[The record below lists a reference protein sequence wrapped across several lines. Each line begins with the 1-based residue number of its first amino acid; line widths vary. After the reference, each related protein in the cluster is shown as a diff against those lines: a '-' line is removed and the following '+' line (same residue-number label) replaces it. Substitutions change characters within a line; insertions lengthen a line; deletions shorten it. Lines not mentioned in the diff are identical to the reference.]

1 VLKPLNNNFN
11 TQNVKLKSGPSLTFF
26 IYFVLELKPMKTNYF
41 LILFVLFLSC
51 DSKRALKFAPS
62 DEASMNLKEVAFD
75 ASAAEQSEQ
84 TVSIERKLIRNGQLD
99 FKTNDVKKAK
109 VDIEKISK
117 ELNGYISNES
127 ENNFGDR
134 KQYNQTIRVPA
145 DQFDNLIKQIEV
157 LADKV
162 ESKGI
167 NTQDVTEEFID
178 VEARLKTKKE
188 LEARYSEILKQAK
201 TVADILAIESQIA
214 NVRSEIE
221 SMTGRLNY
229 LKNQVSF
236 STLNLTYYETIGTD
250 FGFASKFVDSLKG
263 GWDNLLAFLIF
274 LVNLWPFV
282 IAIAVVILWWLRRRK
297 AKKIS

>member
-1 VLKPLNNNFN
+1 MKINF
-11 TQNVKLKSGPSLTFF
+11 L
-26 IYFVLELKPMKTNYF
+26 
-41 LILFVLFLSC
+41 LILVVLVISC
-51 DSKRALKFAPS
+51 NNRNASRLAPENEALMSF
-62 DEASMNLKEVAFD
+62 KEVAMNG
-75 ASAAEQSEQ
+75 AAEQTEQ
-84 TVSIERKLIRNGQLD
+84 TISIERKLIRNGQLE

-109 VDIEKISK
+109 LEIEKVSK
-117 ELNGYISNES
+117 ELSGYISNEN
-127 ENNFGDR
+127 ENNYGDR
-134 KQYNQTIRVPA
+134 LQYNQTIRVPA
-145 DQFDNLIKQIEV
+145 DQFDNLIKRIET

-162 ESKGI
+162 ENKSI

-188 LEARYSEILKQAK
+188 LEVRYSEILKQAK

-236 STLNLTYYETIGTD
+236 STLNLSYYEAIGTD

-282 IAIAVVILWWLRRRK
+282 IGIVAVIIWWLRRRK
-297 AKKIS
+297 AKRIIQN

>member
-1 VLKPLNNNFN
+1 MKINF
-11 TQNVKLKSGPSLTFF
+11 L
-26 IYFVLELKPMKTNYF
+26 
-41 LILFVLFLSC
+41 LILVVLVISC
-51 DSKRALKFAPS
+51 NNRNESRLAPENEALMSF
-62 DEASMNLKEVAFD
+62 KEVAMD
-75 ASAAEQSEQ
+75 AAASEQTGQ